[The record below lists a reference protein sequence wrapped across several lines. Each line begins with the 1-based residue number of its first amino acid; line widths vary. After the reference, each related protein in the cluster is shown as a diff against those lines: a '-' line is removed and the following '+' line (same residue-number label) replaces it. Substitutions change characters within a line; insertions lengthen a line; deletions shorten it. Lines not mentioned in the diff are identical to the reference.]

1 MNTTKKLMALVLA
14 ALACMSAN
22 AQDHGRENGFGIRLT
37 REMTSKIDVNDHLLR
52 SEVFGDTAFLFSRLQ
67 DSKVFS
73 SAPFTRLSSI
83 KPGHLLRLS

>member
-37 REMTSKIDVNDHLLR
+37 GEMTSKIDVNDHLLR
-52 SEVFGDTAFLFSRLQ
+52 SEVFGDTAYLFFPTTGSLVLWPIFGLDRL
-67 DSKVFS
+67 F
-73 SAPFTRLSSI
+73 FWN
-83 KPGHLLRLS
+83 